1 MKKIC
6 FIQKDKDY
14 LDIVISNESKT
25 KYYHYYANLI
35 NKRIVNLSGAS
46 HGVLGQPLSCGK
58 STCDYE
64 KLNIKWHTNNK
75 NLVVGEVVGYGDF
88 KFPKWFRRKL
98 KITAKCHPE
107 DTFDFNVG
115 RKIVKERMGFDPD
128 AGDEVDFNPDVP
140 DKETTIL
147 LLKHFFLAN
156 ELHSTWKQKN
166 KAYGNSFGKSVEKYG
181 LTSALTRMSDKWNR
195 IENLIMKADVNV
207 GDEPLRDSL
216 MDLANYCLMTVMCID
231 EEKDKES
238 AS

>member
-1 MKKIC
+1 MKEVY
-6 FIQKDKDY
+6 FREGEFY
-14 LDIVISNESKT
+14 LHIVGLNANKT
-25 KYYHYYANLI
+25 KWNHYAV
-35 NKRIVNLSGAS
+35 NKFSEILFYEGNWGIDEDAPEQVVNAS
-46 HGVLGQPLSCGK
+46 P
-58 STCDYE
+58 CDYE
-64 KLNIKWHTNNK
+64 EFDIKWHTDNK
-75 NLVVGEVVGYGDF
+75 KTVIGEVVGWKDIEF
-88 KFPKWFRRKL
+88 ERRLRHKL
-98 KITAKCHPE
+98 RIKAKCHPE

-166 KAYGNSFGKSVEKYG
+166 KAYGDSFSKSVETYG
-181 LTSALTRMSDKWNR
+181 LTAALTRMSDKWNR

-216 MDLANYCLMTVMCID
+216 MDLANYCLMTVMCI
-231 EEKDKES
+231 EKDKES